1 MKELGKF
8 LGWVGFWAYFI
19 LFLNFFIKYINRK
32 YIKKLPKDKKQY
44 ERVYKVFMKYIV
56 KYHKLVG
63 IIGVIAVVCHGYLM
77 YKYKELSIPG
87 LAAAVVMVA
96 TACLGIYGLKSRNM
110 KGKWLVNHRLLA
122 FFLIFLILFH
132 IMFKKFL
139 MV

>member
-1 MKELGKF
+1 MKEFGKL

-19 LFLNFFIKYINRK
+19 LLLNFFIKYINRK
-32 YIKKLPKDKKQY
+32 YMKKLPKDKKQY

-63 IIGVIAVVCHGYLM
+63 IIGVIAVVCHGYFM
-77 YKYKELSIPG
+77 YKYKGICIPG
-87 LAAAVVMVA
+87 LAAAVVMIV

-110 KGKWLVNHRLLA
+110 KGKWLMDHRILA